1 MLVGHLVGDFLLQTA
16 WMAENKEDRWLPL
29 LAHITIYT
37 ATVALAALPAGG
49 LTAPAIAFIFLSHVI
64 IDKTKFVDLW
74 AKYISRS
81 PDNTW
86 LKIVQDQTWHIIILA
101 IATFF

>member
-1 MLVGHLVGDFLLQTA
+1 
-16 WMAENKEDRWLPL
+16 MAENKEDRWLPL
-29 LAHITIYT
+29 LTHITVYT

-49 LTAPAIAFIFLSHVI
+49 LTSPAIAFIFISHVI

-86 LKIVQDQTWHIIILA
+86 LKMVQDQTWHIIILA